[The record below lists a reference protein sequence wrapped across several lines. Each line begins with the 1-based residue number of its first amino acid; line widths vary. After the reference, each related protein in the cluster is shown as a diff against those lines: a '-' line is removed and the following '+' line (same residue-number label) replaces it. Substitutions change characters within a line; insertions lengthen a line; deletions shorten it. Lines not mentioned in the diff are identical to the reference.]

1 MCCCG
6 SGNVRRLLRGM
17 FEVEGVGNGTCGSRA
32 QRFCRHGSAGGRGCG
47 PARFRP
53 FPQGVWK
60 TSALWHGI
68 IGTFP
73 LKHRNFLA
81 ESAALFHTAFPCG
94 FMEGSGHRCKG
105 IRTLFRN
112 VRKSFSKSFILF
124 RGRSGKPSRNRLCL
138 FADGPE
144 ILLEIVY
151 AFSRNVRKVPVR
163 SYAPFGGRLSPFCRF
178 SAYTMSPSSF
188 FILTSS

>member
-17 FEVEGVGNGTCGSRA
+17 FEVEGVGNGACGSRA

-60 TSALWHGI
+60 TSALWHGN

-94 FMEGSGHRCKG
+94 FMEGPEHCRKG
-105 IRTLFRN
+105 IRTLFAE
-112 VRKSFSKSFILF
+112 
-124 RGRSGKPSRNRLCL
+124 C
-138 FADGPE
+138 PE
-144 ILLEIVY
+144 SLHEIVY
-151 AFSRNVRKVPVR
+151 TFSRNVRKVPVR